1 MARTKGNK
9 ALQKG
14 SVKDN
19 GKTISEKQDMGP
31 SVLNKQ
37 SKTKKLSEMT
47 QDKGKAKAKVSLASR
62 KKIDKRKGKGKKIMT
77 RRQQIQAFKESYG
90 GMTRTEVIK
99 WRGPKPRSNSQ
110 GLFAAA
116 FPTHPTRIDISNG
129 M

>member
-1 MARTKGNK
+1 MIIVIMARTTGNK

-19 GKTISEKQDMGP
+19 GKTISEKQGMRP
-31 SVLNKQ
+31 SVLDKQNK
-37 SKTKKLSEMT
+37 SKKLPKMT

-62 KKIDKRKGKGKKIMT
+62 KKIDKRKGKGKKIAT

-90 GMTRTEVIK
+90 DMTRSEVIN

-110 GLFAAA
+110 KDCLPLLFQPIRLA
-116 FPTHPTRIDISNG
+116 
-129 M
+129 